1 MGGNLVKGVVGG
13 DLLGWGVIF
22 GDVGVILE
30 IFDVKDVKM
39 QRVFKNTYISL
50 SDFLL
55 FLRY

>member
-1 MGGNLVKGVVGG
+1 MGGKLVKGVVGG

>member
-1 MGGNLVKGVVGG
+1 VGGKLVKGVVGG